1 MQLSPLAKIAIDRG
15 FVAASDAHTLH
26 GLDSQNV
33 IEAILRYPGTSER
46 QFLMVISEHLALP
59 FVDLSTIEII
69 DTLMSLISPTILFR
83 HQAIPV
89 GLKGDRVTVAV
100 SNPCVE
106 SLGQEV
112 EQATGL
118 DVELV
123 LAETNQIR
131 TLLKDRLGIAGG
143 TLEGMLDDDTRPA
156 DSMREGDD
164 DESLANESSIVRL
177 VNELLGDA
185 IASGASDIHLE
196 PSQRGFG
203 VRYRVDGLMLD
214 QIVSREMDRFHA
226 AIVSRLKIMAMLN
239 IAEKRLPQDGRIR
252 FQASREE
259 VDVRVSTIP
268 MIHGESVVL
277 RLLRKGRNQ
286 WGLAQLELPLS
297 TARQWQQIINRTNG
311 IILITGPTGS
321 GKTTTLYHLLAE
333 IRATRPDAKI
343 ITIEDPVEYSLPGI
357 HQIQINEA
365 TGLTFA
371 RGLRSVLRHD
381 PDVILLGEI
390 RDQTTAR
397 HAIEAALTGHLVLAS
412 LHTNDAAG
420 AFTRLMEMEIEPYLV
435 ASTLVAAA
443 AQRLVR
449 RLCPLCKKSTQVM
462 PGEEN
467 AVLHQGAKI
476 YEPGGC
482 RECQGKGFKGRIPML
497 ELLLS
502 DAAIRKLCLART
514 SSQEIAE
521 CATKAGMLT
530 LLESGFERVREGITC
545 LAEVI
550 RVAGDAP
557 NPLSDYQGA
566 KIQQGEESLNSSSA
580 TTSQFVE

>member
-1 MQLSPLAKIAIDRG
+1 MLQLSPLVRIAIDRG
-15 FVAASDAHTLH
+15 FVSANDVAALQ

-33 IEAILRYPGTSER
+33 IETILRNPATSER
-46 QFLMVISEHLALP
+46 QFLMAISEHLALP
-59 FVDLSTIEII
+59 FVDLSAIEIA
-69 DTLMSLISPTILFR
+69 DSLMRLISPSILFR
-83 HQAIPV
+83 HQAIPME
-89 GLKGDRVTVAV
+89 LNGDCVTIAV

-143 TLEGMLDDDTRPA
+143 TLEGMLDSDSRPA
-156 DSMREGDD
+156 DAAGEGEDD
-164 DESLANESSIVRL
+164 NSLANESSIVRL
-177 VNELLGDA
+177 VNELLSDA

-196 PSQRGFG
+196 PSQHGFG

-214 QIVSREMDRFHA
+214 QIVSREMDRFHT

-252 FQASREE
+252 FQAAREE
-259 VDVRVSTIP
+259 VDLRVSTIP

-277 RLLRKGRNQ
+277 RLLRQGRGQ
-286 WGLAQLELPLS
+286 WGLAQLELPTS
-297 TARQWQQIINRTNG
+297 TVKQWQQIINRTNG
-311 IILITGPTGS
+311 IILVTGPTGS

-333 IRATRPDAKI
+333 IRTTRPDAKI
-343 ITIEDPVEYSLPGI
+343 ITIEDPVEYSMPGV

-449 RLCPLCKKSTQVM
+449 RLCPLCKKSATVLQE
-462 PGEEN
+462 EEN
-467 AVLHQGAKI
+467 AILHQGAII

-482 RECQGKGFKGRIPML
+482 RECQGKGFKGRIPIL
-497 ELLLS
+497 ELLNT
-502 DAAIRKLCLART
+502 DTAIRKLCFEHA
-514 SSQEIAE
+514 SSQEISESAI
-521 CATKAGMLT
+521 TAGMRT
-530 LLESGFERVREGITC
+530 LLESGFERVREGTTC

-550 RVAGDAP
+550 RVA
-557 NPLSDYQGA
+557 SDGQ
-566 KIQQGEESLNSSSA
+566 NRM
-580 TTSQFVE
+580 

>member
-1 MQLSPLAKIAIDRG
+1 MFQLSPQLSPLVRIAVDRG
-15 FVAASDAHTLH
+15 FVSASEVQSFQ

-33 IEAILRYPGTSER
+33 IEAILQNPATSER
-46 QFLMVISEHLALP
+46 QFLMAISEHLALP
-59 FVDLSTIEII
+59 FVDLSTIDIV
-69 DTLMSLISPTILFR
+69 DSLMRMISPSILFR

-89 GLKGDRVTVAV
+89 ELKGDCVTIAV

-118 DVELV
+118 DVELA

-143 TLEGMLDDDTRPA
+143 TLEGMLDDDSRPA
-156 DSMREGDD
+156 DAVSEGE
-164 DESLANESSIVRL
+164 DEDSLANESSIVRL
-177 VNELLGDA
+177 VNELLSDA

-196 PSQRGFG
+196 PSQHGFG

-277 RLLRKGRNQ
+277 RLLRKGRSQ
-286 WGLAQLELPLS
+286 WGLAQLELPTN
-297 TARQWQQIINRTNG
+297 TAKQWQQIINRTNG
-311 IILITGPTGS
+311 LILVTGPTGS

-333 IRATRPDAKI
+333 IRTTHPDAKI
-343 ITIEDPVEYSLPGI
+343 ITIEDPVEYSLPGV
-357 HQIQINEA
+357 HQIQINEG

-397 HAIEAALTGHLVLAS
+397 HAVEAALTGHLVLAS

-435 ASTLVAAA
+435 ASILVAAA

-449 RLCPLCKKSTQVM
+449 RLCPLCRKSTQVM
-462 PGEEN
+462 PGEEKDI
-467 AVLHQGAKI
+467 LPQGSTI

-482 RECQGKGFKGRIPML
+482 RECQGKGFKGRLPVF
-497 ELLLS
+497 ELLQT
-502 DAAIRKLCLART
+502 DAAIRKLCLEHA
-514 SSQEIAE
+514 SSQEISEA
-521 CATKAGMLT
+521 ATKAGMRT
-530 LLESGFERVREGITC
+530 LIESGFERVSEGKTC
-545 LAEVI
+545 LAEVL
-550 RVAGDAP
+550 RVAGDAQ
-557 NPLSDYQGA
+557 NL
-566 KIQQGEESLNSSSA
+566 L
-580 TTSQFVE
+580 